1 MSAATP
7 AQDHFT
13 VVTLPAYGAAA
24 TLEQTFRAIPAA
36 SADHLLLVDDASTD
50 GTVDIARRLGID
62 VRVHDRNRG
71 YGANQKTCYREALD
85 LGATTVVL
93 LHPDYQYDPG
103 AVPALVAPILA
114 GTADFTFGSRF
125 ACTGDPRAGGMP
137 GYRYWGN
144 RLTTL
149 LENTLLRTHFTEM
162 HSGMKAYS
170 RRFLESVPFESYSD
184 DFVFDTQI
192 LVDAVV
198 HGFRIQEIAIPTRYT
213 RESSSI
219 SVRRSLEYMARSVVV
234 CASARRDRA
243 SSGAAAHR
251 ERLSPTA

>member
-149 LENTLLRTHFTEM
+149 LENTLLRTHFTALIVGYRVPPNPPSLGGVREGD
-162 HSGMKAYS
+162 SGTERTGGERGLAQGALSEKSRVRAGRLAEQRTFGLKA
-170 RRFLESVPFESYSD
+170 P
-184 DFVFDTQI
+184 
-192 LVDAVV
+192 
-198 HGFRIQEIAIPTRYT
+198 
-213 RESSSI
+213 
-219 SVRRSLEYMARSVVV
+219 
-234 CASARRDRA
+234 
-243 SSGAAAHR
+243 AA
-251 ERLSPTA
+251 